1 MVYSE
6 GVSVSI
12 ALPREVA
19 MNKPT
24 RSAMTAPAWGLILL
38 GSCAFFYTAY
48 AGMLGT

>member
-1 MVYSE
+1 MN
-6 GVSVSI
+6 
-12 ALPREVA
+12 

-38 GSCAFFYTAY
+38 GSCAFFFTAY